1 MKIPPSLV
9 ISSPSISVPIS
20 SSKNDYSLF
29 TKFANDSLIVLAV
42 YVDDI
47 LLIGDDI
54 MELNSLKAFLDDTF
68 KFNDLGC
75 VHYFL
80 GLETTLQSDG
90 YFMSS
95 TNIRL
100 IYWLNFT
107 VIITPLMSPLLILL
121 VNFWLIWMYLL
132 LMLAL
137 TNTLL
142 AILISFSP
150 LVPTFPL
157 RCNILVN
164 FLQHPQVPHMLAGIH
179 VLRYIMDDPAQGIL
193 LSNSQDFSLLAYS
206 DLDWAACAHT
216 RKSVTG
222 FFISLGGSPISW
234 KSKKQ
239 PTISLSSTEAKYREL
254 RMVVAEI
261 SWLTRLLGDLGLP
274 MSGPILVYCDNQ
286 AALHIAKN
294 PVFHERTKHIVID
307 CHFVRDCLIYG
318 LISLYFLSSEGQLAD
333 LLTKS
338 LYSAAHRGL
347 MSKLGVHFPSSLR
360 GVLSMLKFK
369 LSCLL
374 YRIRPRPN
382 SSTRLRYISFFLF

>member
-1 MKIPPSLV
+1 
-9 ISSPSISVPIS
+9 
-20 SSKNDYSLF
+20 
-29 TKFANDSLIVLAV
+29 
-42 YVDDI
+42 
-47 LLIGDDI
+47 
-54 MELNSLKAFLDDTF
+54 
-68 KFNDLGC
+68 
-75 VHYFL
+75 
-80 GLETTLQSDG
+80 
-90 YFMSS
+90 
-95 TNIRL
+95 
-100 IYWLNFT
+100 
-107 VIITPLMSPLLILL
+107 
-121 VNFWLIWMYLL
+121 MYLL

-137 TNTLL
+137 IDALL

-164 FLQHPQVPHMLAGIH
+164 ILRHPQVPHMLAGIH

-216 RKSVTG
+216 QKSVTG

-294 PVFHERTKHIVID
+294 LVFHERTKHIVID
-307 CHFVRDCLIYG
+307 CDFVRDCLIYG
-318 LISLYFLSSEGQLAD
+318 LIYLYFVSSEG
-333 LLTKS
+333 KS

-347 MSKLGVHFPSSLR
+347 MSKMGVHSPSSLR
-360 GVLSMLKFK
+360 GWLSMIKFK
-369 LSCLL
+369 PSCLL

-382 SSTRLRYISFFLF
+382 SSTRLRYISFFLFLIVDIRVETLLET